1 MIKMLEEDEYNRGFE
16 DALDLVN
23 DYMQKYEDKLPK
35 EFVISIRE
43 IIQETKDRKIEA
55 LKKDL
60 SLVGDDIS
68 VKEKKPKK

>member
-1 MIKMLEEDEYNRGFE
+1 MIKMSEEDEYNHGFE
-16 DALDLVN
+16 DALDLVFH
-23 DYMQKYEDKLPK
+23 YMQKYEDKLPK

-55 LKKDL
+55 LKQDL

-68 VKEKKPKK
+68 IKEKKTKK